1 MINMETHKGDQ
12 MGSTQTVSHKGKEI
26 FITDVSKCQAE
37 EAKRVFDEAIQ
48 KITKLP
54 LKSVLLITDSTDAVY
69 NSETSTVTKHFS
81 SSISAHI
88 KGSAVVGADSMK
100 KIMIS
105 TLRLLTKRDIKT
117 FDTREQAMDWLVSL

>member
-1 MINMETHKGDQ
+1 
-12 MGSTQTVSHKGKEI
+12 MGSTQVVSYKGKEI
-26 FITDVSKCQAE
+26 FIADLSKSTAE
-37 EAKRVFDEAIQ
+37 EAKRIFDEAIE

-69 NSETSTVTKHFS
+69 NQETSSVTKHFS
-81 SSISAHI
+81 TSISAHV
-88 KGSAVVGADSMK
+88 KASAVVGADSMK

-117 FDTREQAMDWLVSL
+117 FDTREQAMEWLITI

>member
-1 MINMETHKGDQ
+1 
-12 MGSTQTVSHKGKEI
+12 MGSTQTVSYKGKEI
-26 FITDVSKCQAE
+26 FITDVSKCQPD
-37 EAKRVFDEAIQ
+37 EATRVFDEAIH

-54 LKSVLLITDSTDAVY
+54 LKSVLLITDSSDAVY

>member
-1 MINMETHKGDQ
+1 
-12 MGSTQTVSHKGKEI
+12 MGSTQIVSYKGKEI
-26 FITDVSKCQAE
+26 FITDVSKCQPE
-37 EAKRVFDEAIQ
+37 ESSQVFEEAIQ

-69 NSETSTVTKHFS
+69 NSESSATTKHFS
-81 SSISAHI
+81 SSISAHV

-117 FDTREQAMDWLVSL
+117 FDTREQAMDWLVNL

>member
-1 MINMETHKGDQ
+1 
-12 MGSTQTVSHKGKEI
+12 MGSAQMTSYKGKEI
-26 FITDVSKCQAE
+26 FITDVSNSQSD
-37 EAKRVFDEAIQ
+37 EARRVFDEAIQ

-54 LKSVLLITDSTDAVY
+54 LKSVLLITDSTNAAY
-69 NSETSTVTKHFS
+69 NSETSAVTKNFS

-117 FDTREQAMDWLVSL
+117 FDTREQAMEWLVSL